1 MKSVTVSIVLVI
13 ALASGL
19 AFAQDPAT
27 QPSGLPDGAKFAY
40 VDIARIAAESSEGQA
55 ANIRVQELSEQK
67 LTEIEARNTQAQ
79 GDVTTLNQQ
88 LLEAQQKL
96 QQGQNVISSEAA
108 LSLQREITRL
118 QLDVQRTSQDAQA
131 DIDRM
136 TQDAEGE
143 VQELQQQLQL
153 EFEKKLLPA
162 IDAMAAEKGLSFIFN
177 ASQGLIWADPSLDL
191 TEELIVLLNTQAAA
205 TP

>member
-1 MKSVTVSIVLVI
+1 MKFVTAPVAI
-13 ALASGL
+13 ATVLASGL

-27 QPSGLPDGAKFAY
+27 PSSTLPDGAKFAY
-40 VDIARIAAESSEGQA
+40 VDIARIAAESSEGQE
-55 ANIRVQELSEQK
+55 ANLRVQELSEQK
-67 LTEIEARNTQAQ
+67 LTEIETRNTQAQ

-143 VQELQQQLQL
+143 VQDLQQRLQL
-153 EFEKKLLPA
+153 EFEQQLLPA
-162 IDAMAAEKGLSFIFN
+162 IDALAAEKGLSFIFN